1 MSHFPNQSYYGQYY
15 FNPQWIPAAGG
26 SQPSVVYNNV
36 VNFTVGPDGTHYFHQ
51 TYSGQFVAPQSPTV
65 DMKMTIAPPSY
76 DEAVKPET
84 EKASGSAGT
93 SELGKIENEVKAA
106 NDKVQ
111 DWGDKYSS
119 DEDMWATEDEDY
131 EGNESDSS
139 SQEEYYRSR
148 SSLHEDKTSPSPLQ
162 KRKFSKTSAERSGCT
177 FNDRVYGTKGL
188 SGFFLKQ
195 LNCNSLRPKF
205 AANVQLSVDEVGR
218 TKE

>member
-148 SSLHEDKTSPSPLQ
+148 S
-162 KRKFSKTSAERSGCT
+162 
-177 FNDRVYGTKGL
+177 RVYTRTRRRRVHYRRGNSPRPQRREADARSTIV
-188 SGFFLKQ
+188 SMVPRDFQGFFL
-195 LNCNSLRPKF
+195 NN
-205 AANVQLSVDEVGR
+205 
-218 TKE
+218 